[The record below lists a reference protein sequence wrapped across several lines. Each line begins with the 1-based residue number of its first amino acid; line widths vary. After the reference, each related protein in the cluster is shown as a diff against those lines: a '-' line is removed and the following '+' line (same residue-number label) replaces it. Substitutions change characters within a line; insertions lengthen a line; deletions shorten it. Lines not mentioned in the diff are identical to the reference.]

1 MMQRLCSHAN
11 RIYGAF
17 PHLSYSESRLHLH
30 HTMTTKT
37 LAAAL
42 AALSLTLAACG
53 GTPEP
58 KSKNLGGNEVGQR
71 LVMGLTGC
79 ERTLKKMLRDPES
92 LQRDEYIVTEASPTA
107 WAASMSFRARNGF
120 SGINQM
126 QAVCTFDGTQYT
138 VQLVGEQ

>member
-1 MMQRLCSHAN
+1 
-11 RIYGAF
+11 
-17 PHLSYSESRLHLH
+17 
-30 HTMTTKT
+30 MTTKT

-42 AALSLTLAACG
+42 AALSLTLTACG

-107 WAASMSFRARNGF
+107 WAATMSFRARNEFG
-120 SGINQM
+120 GMNPM

-138 VQLVGEQ
+138 AQLLGEQ